1 MGLPKNNDD
10 ELNKT
15 VVVEKEKKNGLKLNL
30 NDILAELDEPT
41 PVEEVVEESKAL
53 TGTHTSV

>member
-1 MGLPKNNDD
+1 M
-10 ELNKT
+10 
-15 VVVEKEKKNGLKLNL
+15 EKEKKNGLKLNL

-41 PVEEVVEESKAL
+41 PVEEVVVEESKAL